1 MPPNRLK
8 RKLAQGQASA
18 GVWLTFMDPNLIEF
32 YGYLGF
38 DYVIIDAEHQAVDK
52 ANCLELVR
60 ACDLA
65 GLTSIVRPDNK
76 ASGTILGFL
85 DLGAD
90 AIYAPHVRSASD
102 AREVVRACKYAPMGS
117 RSMNYP
123 RPMRYGITDA
133 PRDMYAQANEE
144 TMVIVLVE
152 EPEGIE
158 NLDEI
163 IAVEGVDVI
172 GIGDGDLSHALG
184 FVGDKSNPEL
194 RRIVENAEQRVRSA
208 GKPYDAVVSTI
219 DAAVAAMEQGATM
232 ISLSDR
238 LLLERVGRDFSRAVT
253 GFHSTAAAQS

>member
-1 MPPNRLK
+1 MTRNKLK
-8 RKLAQGQASA
+8 LKLQRGEAAS

-60 ACDLA
+60 ACDLV

-76 ASGTILGFL
+76 APWTILGFL
-85 DLGAD
+85 DLGAQG
-90 AIYAPHVRSASD
+90 IYAPHVRTALD
-102 AREVVRACKYAPMGS
+102 AQAVVEAVKYAPLGS

-123 RPMRYGITDA
+123 RPMKYGITDS
-133 PRDMYAQANEE
+133 PREMYEQANDD

-152 EPEGIE
+152 EPEGIQ

-163 IAVEGVDVI
+163 IRVPGVDVV
-172 GIGDGDLSHALG
+172 GIGDGDLSHAMG
-184 FVGDKSNPEL
+184 FVGDKGNPEL
-194 RRIVENAEQRVRSA
+194 RRIVEAAEARVVA
-208 GKPYDAVVSTI
+208 GGKAVDAVVADVTG
-219 DAAVAAMEQGATM
+219 AQEAMKQGATM

-238 LLLERVGRDFSRAVT
+238 QLLQTVGQEFSKAV
-253 GFHSTAAAQS
+253 AAHGLKTT